1 MSNQPDDTPKI
12 NISLSGGAFGEQKV
26 QEVRTDTNR
35 QTAQTRFRKGWAETL
50 DLPGS
55 PVDSLLQASCFIAM
69 GAFSISVLA
78 SMPTTLDFRIQV
90 AVYLSV
96 GLGVAAL
103 VYAGVLASLENA
115 SLKPAVI
122 YRGLLLLIGII
133 LGGWLV

>member
-1 MSNQPDDTPKI
+1 MTTPADTPKI

-26 QEVRTDTNR
+26 QEVKTDTNR
-35 QTAQTRFRKGWAETL
+35 QTASTRFRKGWSETL
-50 DLPGS
+50 NLPDS
-55 PVDSLLQASCFIAM
+55 PVDALLQASCFIAM

-78 SMPTTLDFRIQV
+78 SMPPSLDFRIHV

-115 SLKPAVI
+115 SLKPAVL
-122 YRGLLLLIGII
+122 YRGFLLIVGVI
-133 LGGWLV
+133 LGGWLL